1 MSHSSPPVVSQAA
14 SGATETHVI
23 DGKKIAA
30 ELRTRIARRC
40 TDLASRH
47 QVNPGLAVVLVGE
60 NPASQLYVESKAR
73 MAASVGIRA
82 FDRRLPASTTT
93 AELLRL
99 IETLNADPSVH
110 GILVQLPLPRQ
121 IEANDILWAVSPDKD
136 VDGFHPV
143 NAGKLAC
150 GLEAVVPCTP
160 LGSLLLIRAVRP
172 DLAGARALVVG
183 RSNIVGKPMAQLLLR
198 EHCTVTIAHSR
209 TRDLPGECATAD
221 IVVAAIGRPRAL
233 SGQWIKPGAIV
244 VDVGINRERDAAGKD
259 RVVGDVDFA
268 SALGRARAITPVPGG
283 VGPMTIA
290 CLLLNTL
297 NAAVR
302 SAGTDPRLL
311 LDPFKPE

>member
-1 MSHSSPPVVSQAA
+1 MTSHAP
-14 SGATETHVI
+14 SGSTQTHVI
-23 DGKKIAA
+23 DGKKIATELRARIAKRSA
-30 ELRTRIARRC
+30 EL
-40 TDLASRH
+40 SNKH
-47 QVNPGLAVVLVGE
+47 QLTPGLAVVLVGE
-60 NPASQLYVESKAR
+60 DPASQLYVESKAR
-73 MAASVGIRA
+73 MAAGVGIRA
-82 FDRRLPASTTT
+82 FDRRLPVSTTT
-93 AELLRL
+93 SELLRL
-99 IETLNADPSVH
+99 IETLNADASVH

-121 IEANDILWAVSPDKD
+121 IDSNDILWAVSPEKD

-150 GLEAVVPCTP
+150 GFDSVVPCTP
-160 LGSLLLIRAVRP
+160 LGSLLLVRSVRS

-209 TRDLPGECATAD
+209 TRDLPGECAQAD
-221 IVVAAIGRPRAL
+221 IIVAAIGRPRAL
-233 SGQWIKPGAIV
+233 SGQWVKPGAIV
-244 VDVGINRERDAAGKD
+244 IDVGINRERDAHGKD

-268 SALGRARAITPVPGG
+268 SAQGRAAAITPVPGG

-302 SAGTDPRLL
+302 SAGLDQSLL
-311 LDPFKPE
+311 LDPFKRD

>member
-1 MSHSSPPVVSQAA
+1 MTSHAP
-14 SGATETHVI
+14 SGSTQTQVI
-23 DGKKIAA
+23 DGKKIATELRARIAKRSA
-30 ELRTRIARRC
+30 EL
-40 TDLASRH
+40 SNKH
-47 QVNPGLAVVLVGE
+47 QLTPGLAVVLVGE
-60 NPASQLYVESKAR
+60 DPASQLYVESKAR

-82 FDRRLPASTTT
+82 LDRRLPVSTTT
-93 AELLRL
+93 SELLRL
-99 IETLNADPSVH
+99 IETLNADASVH

-121 IEANDILWAVSPDKD
+121 IDSNDILWAVSPEKD

-150 GLEAVVPCTP
+150 GFDSVVPCTP
-160 LGSLLLIRAVRP
+160 LGSLLLVRSVRS

-209 TRDLPGECATAD
+209 TRDLPGECAQAD
-221 IVVAAIGRPRAL
+221 IIVAAIGRPRAL
-233 SGQWIKPGAIV
+233 SGQWVKPGAIV
-244 VDVGINRERDAAGKD
+244 IDVGINRERDANGKD

-268 SALGRARAITPVPGG
+268 SAHGRAAAITPVPGG

-302 SAGTDPRLL
+302 SAGLDQSLL
-311 LDPFKPE
+311 LDPFKRD